1 MVRWEEY
8 TYVFVKFFWIFL
20 QREQNS
26 NLKIPDSERIE
37 AARVWVVSTM
47 VGNLTLPKNTGERLI
62 IQRTGS
68 KQKIQSTPANII
80 SKNVFPVACEL
91 GAPDIL

>member
-8 TYVFVKFFWIFL
+8 TYVLVKFFWIFL

-62 IQRTGS
+62 IQRIGS
-68 KQKIQSTPANII
+68 KQKIQSIPASII
-80 SKNVFPVACEL
+80 SKTVFPVVYEL